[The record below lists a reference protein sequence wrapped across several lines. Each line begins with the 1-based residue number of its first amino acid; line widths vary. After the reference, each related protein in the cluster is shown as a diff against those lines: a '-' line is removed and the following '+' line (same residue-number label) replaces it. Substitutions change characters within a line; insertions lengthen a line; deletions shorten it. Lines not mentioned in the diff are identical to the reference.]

1 MFLESIS
8 QSAGDNSPNKLL
20 KISISKHFLSIL
32 SLSFFP
38 LLSTLCSIILQMSKS
53 NSALCL
59 LFRAS
64 CGISVIRSSMRTLT
78 FAILASFQ
86 SPLAGFKK
94 LNVDIID
101 NTKIIIYPMRV
112 HEISHVNVGNVE
124 ALTFA
129 VAFKNNALLAVD
141 V

>member
-8 QSAGDNSPNKLL
+8 QSPGVSSPNKLL

-32 SLSFFP
+32 SFSFFP
-38 LLSTLCSIILQMSKS
+38 LLSTLCSIILQTSKS

-59 LFRAS
+59 LLRAS
-64 CGISVIRSSMRTLT
+64 CGISVTRSNMRVLT

-101 NTKIIIYPMRV
+101 NTKILIYPMRV
-112 HEISHVNVGNVE
+112 HEISQANVGNVPVFTFPE
-124 ALTFA
+124 AFKYKVVAA
-129 VAFKNNALLAVD
+129 VAV
-141 V
+141 